1 MKLTVRSS
9 RCSDSQRCRFWTLVM
24 LLIARL
30 RYSRSCSKQPG
41 YQSVDGVCWDLL
53 VRLGDHT
60 GDNSRDMGQSET
72 WGMSR
77 IYTLA
82 NQTRSTNLQFVE
94 ILNLADEVVLQIQN
108 TQLGTQLANK
118 LDDLNVLLVQGHL
131 FQI

>member
-1 MKLTVRSS
+1 
-9 RCSDSQRCRFWTLVM
+9 
-24 LLIARL
+24 
-30 RYSRSCSKQPG
+30 
-41 YQSVDGVCWDLL
+41 
-53 VRLGDHT
+53 
-60 GDNSRDMGQSET
+60 
-72 WGMSR
+72 MSR